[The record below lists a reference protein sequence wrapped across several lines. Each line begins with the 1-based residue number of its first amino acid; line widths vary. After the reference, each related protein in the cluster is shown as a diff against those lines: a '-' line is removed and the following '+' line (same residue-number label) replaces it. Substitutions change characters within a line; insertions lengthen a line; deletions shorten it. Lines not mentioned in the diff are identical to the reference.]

1 MRRHARTVRAGLA
14 LMALVAI
21 SLPAYAGEPAPADKW
36 TFAVRPYLWAPGIS
50 GTLKYD
56 IPPGGGGGATVDLS
70 SYILQN
76 LNMALMLSAVWHQ
89 AVFAQAAEQPPP
101 VEGGRRPGPGGRP
114 RRR

>member
-1 MRRHARTVRAGLA
+1 
-14 LMALVAI
+14 
-21 SLPAYAGEPAPADKW
+21 
-36 TFAVRPYLWAPGIS
+36 
-50 GTLKYD
+50 
-56 IPPGGGGGATVDLS
+56 VDLS